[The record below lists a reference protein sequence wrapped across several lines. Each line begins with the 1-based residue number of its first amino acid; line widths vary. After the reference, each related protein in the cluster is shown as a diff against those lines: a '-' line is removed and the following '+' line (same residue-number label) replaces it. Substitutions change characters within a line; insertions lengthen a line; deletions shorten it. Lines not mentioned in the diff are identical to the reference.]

1 MRGRRV
7 MIVGLVHL
15 IVVLLEL
22 EEIGLLLALE
32 VGLALF
38 QCSLRFLLDLRDLGV
53 EGKGFVIGWRRNC
66 RGPVEP
72 LVDHVDCLLGV
83 LRADPRVWS
92 RLARAPRAPVQS
104 QLPLLLSWTFSVGLT
119 FLLFMR
125 STLIARL
132 RRLRP

>member
-66 RGPVEP
+66 
-72 LVDHVDCLLGV
+72 
-83 LRADPRVWS
+83 
-92 RLARAPRAPVQS
+92 
-104 QLPLLLSWTFSVGLT
+104 
-119 FLLFMR
+119 
-125 STLIARL
+125 
-132 RRLRP
+132 